1 MLQHMSVQNHPKIDN
16 GIRTRLTAHVKKE
29 FETSLII
36 SIPIWVGCYV
46 SYINFLTYTQ
56 KKQKTKKKKK
66 KKTLKRSKYYIYIYI
81 YIFFCRKH
89 I

>member
-46 SYINFLTYTQ
+46 SYINFLNIHTE
-56 KKQKTKKKKK
+56 KTKKRKK
-66 KKTLKRSKYYIYIYI
+66 KKTLKSKYYI
-81 YIFFCRKH
+81 IFLCRKH

>member
-56 KKQKTKKKKK
+56 KKQKTKKP
-66 KKTLKRSKYYIYIYI
+66 LKSKYYI
-81 YIFFCRKH
+81 IFFYVVN
-89 I
+89 IYL